1 MLKRIHGGKQRLE
14 TPETLNL
21 WKAKSGYRVVVL
33 RYMQRIVLR
42 TILRVI
48 LRIIILGVIPRII
61 ILRMVRIIRRIIT
74 RWIVILRNR
83 GRHFE
88 RRGDKMISWRS
99 FLVSKN
105 RIFYLLEDMKKVR
118 WFESCSYGWVF
129 KYPMCRRVSES
140 IHTHGLVR
148 WK

>member
-1 MLKRIHGGKQRLE
+1 MLERIHGGEQGLE

-21 WKAKSGYRVVVL
+21 WKAKSGYRVVIL
-33 RYMQRIVLR
+33 RYMQRNVLR
-42 TILRVI
+42 TILKKILRIVLRIVILRIGLRIIVLRVI
-48 LRIIILGVIPRII
+48 LRIVILGVIPRII
-61 ILRMVRIIRRIIT
+61 ILRMVRIIRRITT

-105 RIFYLLEDMKKVR
+105 RIFYLLEDMKK
-118 WFESCSYGWVF
+118 
-129 KYPMCRRVSES
+129 
-140 IHTHGLVR
+140 
-148 WK
+148 

>member
-21 WKAKSGYRVVVL
+21 WKAKSGYRVVIL

-48 LRIIILGVIPRII
+48 LRIIIL
-61 ILRMVRIIRRIIT
+61 RMVGIIRRIIT

-118 WFESCSYGWVF
+118 
-129 KYPMCRRVSES
+129 
-140 IHTHGLVR
+140 
-148 WK
+148 